1 MSYASAAARHR
12 PNLQGQRP
20 AVAVNPLRHLSHLQ
34 GLSLLIDLKAVRPNN
49 TKVERADFVL
59 KDLEVEAGEVLSIFV
74 DHVTQLLI
82 LTLESEAA
90 YNTTLQRLHAGVPWA
105 AADGATVYG
114 SSSSD
119 AVSAVRVSNIPPGLP
134 IPFVLSHM
142 QQFGT
147 ILNHNMGR
155 DRLFPRAT
163 DGILHLTMVLHE
175 VDNLPHFI
183 QVVDDNDR
191 LSNSLPVHMDSPRRR
206 CYRCGRP
213 SHLGYRC
220 QAATRAPDAPTS
232 IWSTL
237 VAPPAPVTAGAAS
250 QEGLNSQPPPTV
262 EGGGLQLEL
271 IQQEAV
277 VLTGPPP
284 ATNQTESS
292 QDQAALL
299 PPQDIPDVNMAAPA
313 APGSGLKRSFISTL
327 TTSSSSERGSS
338 SSPLGAKTDADFSV
352 VARGRSKNK
361 KKRGAAEAAKHQ
373 RAANRTPLAS
383 PAPPRSSLEDVILK
397 PRMEADVNN
406 GGTTSN

>member
-34 GLSLLIDLKAVRPNN
+34 GFSLLIDLKAICPNN
-49 TKVERADFVL
+49 TKVERANFVL
-59 KDLEVEAGEVLSIFV
+59 KDLEVEAGEVISIFV

-90 YNTTLQRLHAGVPWA
+90 YNSALERLHAGVPWA
-105 AADGATVYG
+105 AANGANAVYG

-183 QVVDDNDR
+183 QVVDDDDR

-220 QAATRAPDAPTS
+220 QAITRAPDAPASSWS
-232 IWSTL
+232 IL

-250 QEGLNSQPPPTV
+250 QGVVIRQPPPQWK
-262 EGGGLQLEL
+262 G
-271 IQQEAV
+271 V
-277 VLTGPPP
+277 VY
-284 ATNQTESS
+284 NWS
-292 QDQAALL
+292 
-299 PPQDIPDVNMAAPA
+299 
-313 APGSGLKRSFISTL
+313 
-327 TTSSSSERGSS
+327 
-338 SSPLGAKTDADFSV
+338 
-352 VARGRSKNK
+352 
-361 KKRGAAEAAKHQ
+361 
-373 RAANRTPLAS
+373 
-383 PAPPRSSLEDVILK
+383 
-397 PRMEADVNN
+397 
-406 GGTTSN
+406 

>member
-1 MSYASAAARHR
+1 M
-12 PNLQGQRP
+12 
-20 AVAVNPLRHLSHLQ
+20 AVNPLRHLSHLQ
-34 GLSLLIDLKAVRPNN
+34 GFSLLIDLKAVHPNN

-59 KDLEVEAGEVLSIFV
+59 KDLEVEAGEVISIFV

-82 LTLESEAA
+82 LTLESEPA
-90 YNTTLQRLHAGVPWA
+90 YNSALERLHAGVPWA

-183 QVVDDNDR
+183 QVVDDDDR
-191 LSNSLPVHMDSPRRR
+191 LSNSLPVHMDSPRCH

-220 QAATRAPDAPTS
+220 QAATWAPDAPAS
-232 IWSTL
+232 IWSIL
-237 VAPPAPVTAGAAS
+237 VAPPAPVTAGATS
-250 QEGLNSQPPPTV
+250 Q
-262 EGGGLQLEL
+262 GGG
-271 IQQEAV
+271 
-277 VLTGPPP
+277 
-284 ATNQTESS
+284 
-292 QDQAALL
+292 D
-299 PPQDIPDVNMAAPA
+299 PA
-313 APGSGLKRSFISTL
+313 AATGGG
-327 TTSSSSERGSS
+327 RGWFTV
-338 SSPLGAKTDADFSV
+338 GADPA
-352 VARGRSKNK
+352 GGC
-361 KKRGAAEAAKHQ
+361 GAH
-373 RAANRTPLAS
+373 
-383 PAPPRSSLEDVILK
+383 
-397 PRMEADVNN
+397 
-406 GGTTSN
+406 

>member
-1 MSYASAAARHR
+1 MNFAAATSRHR

-59 KDLEVEAGEVLSIFV
+59 KDLGVEAGEVLSIFV

-90 YNTTLQRLHAGVPWA
+90 YNITLERLHAGVPWA

-119 AVSAVRVSNIPPGLP
+119 AVSAVRVSNIPAGLP

-142 QQFGT
+142 QKFGT
-147 ILNHNMGR
+147 ILNHNIGR

-175 VDNLPHFI
+175 ADGLPHFI
-183 QVVDDNDR
+183 QVVDDSNR

-220 QAATRAPDAPTS
+220 QAATRAPDAPAS

-237 VAPPAPVTAGAAS
+237 VAPPAPGTAGDAS
-250 QEGLNSQPPPTV
+250 QKVVTRQPPPV
-262 EGGGLQLEL
+262 VDGGDLQLEL
-271 IQQEAV
+271 TQQEAV

-284 ATNQTESS
+284 ATIQMESS
-292 QDQAALL
+292 QEL
-299 PPQDIPDVNMAAPA
+299 PAPLQDTPDVNMAAPA
-313 APGSGLKRSFISTL
+313 APGSGHKRPFTSTL
-327 TTSSSSERGSS
+327 TTSSSSERSSS

-352 VARGRSKNK
+352 VVRGRSK

-383 PAPPRSSLEDVILK
+383 PAPPRSTLEDVILQ
-397 PRMEADVNN
+397 PRKETEVNN
-406 GGTTSN
+406 GSTTNN